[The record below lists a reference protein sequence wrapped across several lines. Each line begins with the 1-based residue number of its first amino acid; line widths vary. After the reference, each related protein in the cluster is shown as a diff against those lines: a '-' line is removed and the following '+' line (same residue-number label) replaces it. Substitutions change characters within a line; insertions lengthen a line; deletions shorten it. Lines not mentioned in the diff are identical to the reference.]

1 MGGAIAMSST
11 AIALKQLAEQGEI
24 TSRHGRLAL
33 GILLFQDLAILPLLI
48 LADAWSQSDTIA
60 LTAILKQMVVATT
73 ALLAAAVMPA
83 ATPISRERSPRH

>member
-1 MGGAIAMSST
+1 MSST

-24 TSRHGRLAL
+24 TSRHAL
-33 GILLFQDLAILPLLI
+33 GILLFQDLATLPLLI